1 MSTQSLDQQE
11 LAAMV
16 LRDMQTLSDQEVSE
30 WLAML
35 LIRLSTHEEAWAD
48 GLLKDV
54 REYQRE
60 LDSES

>member
-11 LAAMV
+11 VAAMV
-16 LRDMQTLSDQEVSE
+16 FRNMQFMQDREVAE

-60 LDSES
+60 LDSED